1 MILLHNPG
9 RENSSGVLLVQ
20 DYWVDRKQITG
31 FIGSIFIIFGIF
43 LPIYTINLPFIGQVP
58 VSLVD
63 IPVMGKPIAIILI
76 AMGILSITA
85 IAFEKYTPLYLTGA
99 VSLFTVL
106 ATFLIVEAGLVILSE
121 NLPRVVFAV
130 INYIFGYDF
139 GWIFLLAGPAFLLVT
154 AKLQD

>member
-1 MILLHNPG
+1 MGELQ
-9 RENSSGVLLVQ
+9 VQ
-20 DYWVDRKQITG
+20 DYWVDWKQITG

-43 LPIYTINLPFIGQVP
+43 LPVYSIKLPFIGQLP

-63 IPVMGKPIAIILI
+63 IPVLGKPIAIILV

-85 IAFEKYTPLYLTGA
+85 IAFEKYTLLYLTGA
-99 VSLFTVL
+99 VSLCTVL
-106 ATFLIVEAGLVILSE
+106 VTFLIVEAGLVILSE
-121 NLPRVVFAV
+121 YLPKVVFAV
-130 INYIFGYDF
+130 VNYMFGYDF